1 MTASDLSNPVD
12 KHPTSASFS
21 PPPVDAILYL
31 FYPFPVISPW
41 ILPLSIVLTLL
52 YQSSVFLSKVLEVSK
67 AITFIRIKII
77 LFFIFHALSFKK
89 NEMASLRKKL
99 LSIMSL
105 QQRSHNLINMKSLQ
119 QFMSLMKIFLR
130 LCHCSVITSHNQN
143 FMIKLSNTTLF
154 SFNQLPS
161 P

>member
-1 MTASDLSNPVD
+1 MVMTASDLSNPVD

-67 AITFIRIKII
+67 AITFIRTKIR
-77 LFFIFHALSFKK
+77 FFSYPSCFVFQEKRNGLSEEKT
-89 NEMASLRKKL
+89 A
-99 LSIMSL
+99 
-105 QQRSHNLINMKSLQ
+105 QYY
-119 QFMSLMKIFLR
+119 
-130 LCHCSVITSHNQN
+130 VA
-143 FMIKLSNTTLF
+143 TTEV
-154 SFNQLPS
+154 P
-161 P
+161 